1 MWGLDYIPGDAPEF
15 ECAVCVTPMF
25 EDAGIC
31 SNACFEA
38 DQM

>member
-1 MWGLDYIPGDAPEF
+1 MWGLDYIPGDEPEF
-15 ECAVCVTPMF
+15 HCAVCGVQMF
-25 EDAGIC
+25 EDTGIC